1 METVLNSDQSNNSSE
16 YQIESSTSI
25 KEQVDLIIQ
34 FVKKNKREVEFRKNV
49 SEQFSEFEHK
59 YPTLFRK
66 LVEEDCDRQQLNFML
81 SKLDQV
87 RLGTQSQHNAS
98 VDVGQVLVDKYVKP
112 ELAKKEKSSKD

>member
-1 METVLNSDQSNNSSE
+1 MEDYLNSNNDTE
-16 YQIESSTSI
+16 YEIESSNSI
-25 KEQVDLIIQ
+25 KEQVNLIVQ
-34 FVKKNKREVEFRKNV
+34 YVKKNKRHVEFRKNV

-66 LVEEDCDRQQLNFML
+66 LVEEDCDQNQLNFML

-87 RLGTQSQHNAS
+87 RTGSQSQHDAS

-112 ELAKKEKSSKD
+112 ELAKKK

>member
-1 METVLNSDQSNNSSE
+1 MENYLNNNNNNNTE
-16 YQIESSTSI
+16 YEIESSNII
-25 KEQVDLIIQ
+25 KEQVNLIVQ
-34 FVKKNKREVEFRKNV
+34 YVKKNKRHVDFRKNV

-66 LVEEDCDRQQLNFML
+66 LVEEDCDQHQLNFML

-87 RLGTQSQHNAS
+87 RTGSQSQHDAS

-112 ELAKKEKSSKD
+112 ELAKKERKDNN